1 MAKARRRRVAKLEAE
16 FRRLAEE
23 CLKLAQQTEAP
34 DQKLLLPDMAQAW
47 LTLASNTEKLADG
60 LSGRTDNSS

>member
-1 MAKARRRRVAKLEAE
+1 MANLEAE

-23 CLKLAQQTEAP
+23 CLKLAQQSEAP
-34 DQKLLLPDMAQAW
+34 DQKLLLLDMAQAW

-60 LSGRTDNSS
+60 LSSRPDNSS